1 MTRMGSSGYRPTESK
16 YKGGAQEMYVTYD
29 LEQKTRGAQTA
40 IYPKV
45 KRVYI
50 AGEIRDWKAGAAE
63 KRTGR
68 KVHGVR
74 IEYEQRRQGYR
85 RQAYAARRGK
95 TGYRVEAASVGP
107 TAQHFAQVVE
117 VPQRARNVHF
127 YPAHG
132 ELPPRYRE
140 ALQRIR

>member
-1 MTRMGSSGYRPTESK
+1 MSGAPIAVRAPRLSGQLRDHHFGIASRTSHGSRRE
-16 YKGGAQEMYVTYD
+16 
-29 LEQKTRGAQTA
+29 
-40 IYPKV
+40 
-45 KRVYI
+45 
-50 AGEIRDWKAGAAE
+50 
-63 KRTGR
+63 
-68 KVHGVR
+68 VHGVR

-132 ELPPRYRE
+132 ELPPRYRD